1 MEIQRRHAEGKL
13 SEYVWQFE
21 FYRCA
26 HAVLRG
32 EHRVS
37 SEYQIDKP
45 VAVGEKHDRGS
56 PPCLN
61 FWINSTL
68 KFGFELLVDGI
79 GQGQHVSR
87 FEEVEEEKITSWAV
101 IDFLLEISATK
112 KHIQCT
118 FIERE
123 LLGFLWFEIILYKQ
137 RLIELFGSYVVT
149 IHHTFKQQ
157 TQHIRLTVTQYAGQN
172 NLLLHARVTP
182 GKECKIIKMQ

>member
-45 VAVGEKHDRGS
+45 VAVGEKRDRGS
-56 PPCLN
+56 PPRLD
-61 FWINSTL
+61 FWINGTL

-79 GQGQHVSR
+79 GQGKHVSR
-87 FEEVEEEKITSWAV
+87 FEKGGRDNNIYCVYNEYIRGYLLSISGRKKITSWAV
-101 IDFLLEISATK
+101 IDFRATDPAY
-112 KHIQCT
+112 QSRRCP
-118 FIERE
+118 
-123 LLGFLWFEIILYKQ
+123 IIW
-137 RLIELFGSYVVT
+137 
-149 IHHTFKQQ
+149 
-157 TQHIRLTVTQYAGQN
+157 YAGQN
-172 NLLLHARVTP
+172 NLLLRAQVTP